1 MERSIPRPP
10 ETPARGSN
18 GGGAPLAVR
27 KGPGNLYGMVPR
39 RVFPPF
45 LRGEKWGRPQA
56 KRPRPAS
63 RPRRSGRFSCGP
75 ADSPLGSAGRSA
87 VPSPPAGN
95 FLCPHKES
103 HQRNALK
110 GTCAGA
116 VPLRIPPRLPR
127 GLRPHWIPQRGFTG
141 DGGLWRAENGSICY
155 RLVFVNTDARY
166 STFSSTGR
174 VPSTWITGQSTVSSH
189 FST

>member
-1 MERSIPRPP
+1 MEWSPGASFPHFSALRNGVAPQREPLPSCSCPRRGGQSSERS
-10 ETPARGSN
+10 
-18 GGGAPLAVR
+18 
-27 KGPGNLYGMVPR
+27 
-39 RVFPPF
+39 
-45 LRGEKWGRPQA
+45 
-56 KRPRPAS
+56 
-63 RPRRSGRFSCGP
+63 
-75 ADSPLGSAGRSA
+75 ADSPLASAIRFP

-95 FLCPHKES
+95 FLCSHKES

-166 STFSSTGR
+166 STFSSIGR
-174 VPSTWITGQSTVSSH
+174 VPSTRITGRSTVSSH